1 MKTCLIISGGDFN
14 RLPEAI
20 EYDYTIACDRGYE
33 HAVSLGIAPDM
44 IIGDYDSLS
53 LDKIKK
59 DLRNK
64 GLSDTGVLKFPV
76 KKDDSDTM
84 LAIKHALEK
93 GYDNIIVTCALGGRF
108 DHTFANIQ
116 SMVYAKEHGADCR
129 IISENERMHIL
140 KNGSLVLKKR
150 PGHSLSVFSLSNE
163 SRGVTI
169 KGALYETEDITLTNT
184 FPLGL
189 SNVITASE
197 TSISV
202 KEGTLL
208 LVESFMGDDNHP

>member
-14 RLPEAI
+14 ALPQTTV
-20 EYDYTIACDRGYE
+20 YDYTIACDRGYE
-33 HAVSLGIAPDM
+33 HALKLGLAPDM

-59 DLRNK
+59 DLQNK
-64 GLSDTGVLKFPV
+64 GLSDTAILEFPI

-93 GYDNIIVTCALGGRF
+93 GFDNIVIICALGGRF

-116 SMVYAKEHGADCR
+116 SMVYAREHGAECC
-129 IISENERMHIL
+129 ILGEKERMYIL
-140 KNGSLVLKKR
+140 KNGTRILKKK
-150 PGHSLSVFSLSNE
+150 PGFSLSVYSLSDE
-163 SRGVTI
+163 SLDVTI
-169 KGALYETEDITLTNT
+169 KGALYETENITLTT
-184 FPLGL
+184 SFPLGL
-189 SNVITASE
+189 SNMITAPE

-208 LVESFMGDDNHP
+208 LVESFMGDDAHP